1 MSMRDR
7 LLAAAFGLI
16 LCGPASAAG
25 PNLGHVA
32 TPDEV
37 AAWDISIGPDGS
49 GLPAG
54 SGTPRLGE
62 AVFAARCAACHGEHG
77 GGKPNDRLV
86 GGQGTLAGD
95 APLKTVGSYWPY
107 ATTIFD
113 FVRRAMPLNES
124 KSLTDD
130 EVYAVVAYLLQQNR
144 IIGEDD
150 VMDARTLPKVRMPN
164 RDGFIPFSPKR

>member
-1 MSMRDR
+1 MSTRER
-7 LLAAAFGLI
+7 LLAATFGLI
-16 LCGPASAAG
+16 LCGTASAAG
-25 PNLGHVA
+25 PNLGRVA
-32 TPDEV
+32 TPDEI
-37 AAWDISIGPDGS
+37 ATWDISIGPDGS

-54 SGTPRLGE
+54 SGTPRQGE

-77 GGKPNDRLV
+77 SGKPNDRLV

-95 APLKTVGSYWPY
+95 APVKTIGSYWPF

-130 EVYAVVAYLLQQNR
+130 EVYAVVAYLLQQNA

-150 VMDARTLPKVRMPN
+150 VMDASTLPKVRMPN